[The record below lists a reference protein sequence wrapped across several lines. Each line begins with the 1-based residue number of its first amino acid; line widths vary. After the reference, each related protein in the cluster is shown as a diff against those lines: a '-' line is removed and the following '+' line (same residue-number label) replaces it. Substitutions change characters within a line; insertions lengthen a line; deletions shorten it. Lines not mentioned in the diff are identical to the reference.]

1 MKPNIVM
8 YFSPNL
14 VKNYSHNFFPQNVA
28 QFFSQNLVKKF
39 TPQKF
44 TKKMALKITK
54 FGENLVTKFSFT
66 NFGDI
71 LVHFIFTKFGDSLKF
86 SPNLVNIFSI
96 FFSPR
101 TLGLLPLRNNLQ
113 DPLTAHQ
120 STTAGRYM
128 VYGVGPIAEKF
139 YTTGI
144 KFESDEMVKMANNHD
159 YAQDLS
165 VNCVKEKTTNGKN
178 AKTAEKRKS
187 NQVVD
192 VRAAKKQKKRQIP
205 TKVCTPGS
213 FLDNLSVESSSGSD
227 SDSASNDDAV
237 TNDKTNSGL
246 HVEKGRDV

>member
-1 MKPNIVM
+1 MVKNQVNYISQNFVKPNIVM

-101 TLGLLPLRNNLQ
+101 TLGLLPLR
-113 DPLTAHQ
+113 
-120 STTAGRYM
+120 
-128 VYGVGPIAEKF
+128 K
-139 YTTGI
+139 
-144 KFESDEMVKMANNHD
+144 
-159 YAQDLS
+159 
-165 VNCVKEKTTNGKN
+165 
-178 AKTAEKRKS
+178 AKTEVREIC
-187 NQVVD
+187 VD
-192 VRAAKKQKKRQIP
+192 LGNFLGVEGFPACSPSGAPLLSIEFQILFSPRQI
-205 TKVCTPGS
+205 
-213 FLDNLSVESSSGSD
+213 
-227 SDSASNDDAV
+227 
-237 TNDKTNSGL
+237 
-246 HVEKGRDV
+246 

>member
-1 MKPNIVM
+1 MAKYVQFHAKIALNPIELFAWVAAKNAQNSPNFVNIFSFLRWHKRGKCCHQILWFFWDSPNLVKNQVNYISQNFVKPNIVM

-96 FFSPR
+96 FFH
-101 TLGLLPLRNNLQ
+101 LGP
-113 DPLTAHQ
+113 
-120 STTAGRYM
+120 
-128 VYGVGPIAEKF
+128 
-139 YTTGI
+139 
-144 KFESDEMVKMANNHD
+144 
-159 YAQDLS
+159 
-165 VNCVKEKTTNGKN
+165 
-178 AKTAEKRKS
+178 
-187 NQVVD
+187 
-192 VRAAKKQKKRQIP
+192 
-205 TKVCTPGS
+205 
-213 FLDNLSVESSSGSD
+213 
-227 SDSASNDDAV
+227 
-237 TNDKTNSGL
+237 
-246 HVEKGRDV
+246 

>member
-86 SPNLVNIFSI
+86 SPNFVNIFSI
-96 FFSPR
+96 FFSPL
-101 TLGLLPLRNNLQ
+101 TLGFLPHSILQ
-113 DPLTAHQ
+113 Q
-120 STTAGRYM
+120 G
-128 VYGVGPIAEKF
+128 GVGSSHHCQLLSLRSHTHAHPPSSYLF
-139 YTTGI
+139 C
-144 KFESDEMVKMANNHD
+144 SMVTLYILQN
-159 YAQDLS
+159 YFPSSPSCLS
-165 VNCVKEKTTNGKN
+165 VLHC
-178 AKTAEKRKS
+178 S
-187 NQVVD
+187 FF
-192 VRAAKKQKKRQIP
+192 
-205 TKVCTPGS
+205 TPPNMT
-213 FLDNLSVESSSGSD
+213 L
-227 SDSASNDDAV
+227 
-237 TNDKTNSGL
+237 
-246 HVEKGRDV
+246 

>member
-1 MKPNIVM
+1 MVKNQVNYISQNFVKPNIVM

-101 TLGLLPLRNNLQ
+101 TLGLLPHDFGSPLQ
-113 DPLTAHQ
+113 
-120 STTAGRYM
+120 
-128 VYGVGPIAEKF
+128 
-139 YTTGI
+139 
-144 KFESDEMVKMANNHD
+144 
-159 YAQDLS
+159 
-165 VNCVKEKTTNGKN
+165 KE
-178 AKTAEKRKS
+178 R
-187 NQVVD
+187 
-192 VRAAKKQKKRQIP
+192 IP
-205 TKVCTPGS
+205 TYYPAHV
-213 FLDNLSVESSSGSD
+213 NL
-227 SDSASNDDAV
+227 
-237 TNDKTNSGL
+237 
-246 HVEKGRDV
+246 